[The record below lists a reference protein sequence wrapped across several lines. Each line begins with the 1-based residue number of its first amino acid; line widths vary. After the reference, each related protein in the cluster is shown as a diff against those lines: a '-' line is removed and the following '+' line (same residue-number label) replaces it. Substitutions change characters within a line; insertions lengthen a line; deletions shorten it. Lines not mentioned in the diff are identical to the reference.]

1 MASYNIDFVSVID
14 AWCDETLQVATAVF
28 HDATATVISEMS
40 TPVHQGGPLPYR
52 TGNLRRS
59 LWVST
64 TAMPEVSTDYSIKY
78 DEVQDYTAEVLSAEI
93 GDTIYA
99 GFRAPYGPRV
109 NYGFVG
115 EDSLGRSYNQS
126 GYGFVEYATLL
137 WPSIVAG
144 AVERN
149 RRT

>member
-1 MASYNIDFVSVID
+1 MVDFADMVGTWAD
-14 AWCDETLQVATAVF
+14 KAEADLLAVF
-28 HDATATVISEMS
+28 QLGTANLISEMS
-40 TPVHQGGPLPYR
+40 TPVTQGGPLPYR

-64 TAMPEVSTDYSIKY
+64 TSMPGVDGTPGVKFNEA
-78 DEVQDYTAEVLSAEI
+78 QDYTEVVRAARL

-115 EDSLGRSYNQS
+115 EDALGRLYNQG
-126 GYGFVEYATLL
+126 GYGFVEHAELNAQRIFDEAVA
-137 WPSIVAG
+137 SIVRG
-144 AVERN
+144 
-149 RRT
+149 